1 MENVITELTT
11 TVSAA
16 NLWGIIG
23 NAVPI
28 IGVVVLFALGY
39 RIVRKALKGTS
50 KGKVSM

>member
-1 MENVITELTT
+1 MDNVITELTT

-23 NAVPI
+23 SAVPLI
-28 IGVVVLFALGY
+28 AVVVLFALGY